1 MIPSVMNLIKMRRFL
16 VASLMAAC
24 SLALSANQRPPQPEA
39 GPPTEAQLDRVRTTY
54 AELAKELGSLCPIA
68 GPEDVVAF
76 DKCRQALYGDSL
88 LRRQLPRIL
97 LWGRARGVS
106 LKETPLTQFAPDVY
120 AGLYAPLFMF
130 EGSAAVVYDTDE
142 KLIRATLPVRFRN
155 RLAPGQFP
163 YPFWHDKTKWGA
175 YQSASAVV
183 FYIDAATMKI
193 KVAQFVPGPQSEA
206 ITAQAESQA
215 AAFDGKWLWTD
226 KAGHTQPQVTLFDG
240 LYDRRNPY
248 LGKIDT
254 AYRAL
259 ALEMREGECDTCHVP
274 DNPQK
279 MKRLVL
285 LQTPAHAA
293 GEIKRVL
300 RAVREG
306 SMPEDDFGIEKSL
319 PPEIKA
325 RLLKRVEAFD
335 ALLTQAQTWEA
346 QHVVARP

>member
-1 MIPSVMNLIKMRRFL
+1 MRTFV
-16 VASLMAAC
+16 VASLMSVC
-24 SLALSANQRPPQPEA
+24 SLATASTDQRPLKSEA
-39 GPPTEAQLDRVRTTY
+39 APPTEAQLDRARTTY
-54 AELAKELGSLCPIA
+54 AELAKELGTLCPIA
-68 GPEDVVAF
+68 APEDVVAF

-97 LWGRARGVS
+97 LWGRARGMP

-120 AGLYAPLFMF
+120 TGLYAPLFMF
-130 EGSAAVVYDTDE
+130 EGSATVVYNGDE
-142 KLIRATLPVRFRN
+142 KLIKAMPVRFRN

-175 YQSASAVV
+175 YQAASALV
-183 FYIDAATMKI
+183 FYIDTATTKI
-193 KVAQFVPGPQSEA
+193 KVAQFVPGTPSEA
-206 ITAQAESQA
+206 ITTQAESQA

-293 GEIKRVL
+293 VEIKRVL

-306 SMPEDDFGIEKSL
+306 SMPEDDFGIERLL
-319 PPEIKA
+319 PPEVKA
-325 RLLKRVEAFD
+325 RLLKRAEAFD
-335 ALLTQAQTWEA
+335 ALLTQAQAWEA